1 MREREGESVITA
13 GLNINSG
20 PLTIWFIWQK
30 MPVIVNT
37 LSIKRRGL
45 FLILKWSFS
54 FRVIKLSLYGVF
66 WRKGEKSE
74 GETKQ
79 REIEKYEEVEQ
90 KKKGHHI
97 QIVIWKDLEKTVLNF
112 SHFSLAFAKESFK
125 EAIS

>member
-1 MREREGESVITA
+1 
-13 GLNINSG
+13 
-20 PLTIWFIWQK
+20 

-74 GETKQ
+74 GERTEGNRKTWGSGIEEERTSYSNSDLKGFRKDSSKFFTFFSCLCQ
-79 REIEKYEEVEQ
+79 RI
-90 KKKGHHI
+90 
-97 QIVIWKDLEKTVLNF
+97 F
-112 SHFSLAFAKESFK
+112 
-125 EAIS
+125 